1 MFAAIPTMR
10 RVLLLAAGSQAHG
23 FGDAA
28 ARLGVELVL
37 PPEHITG
44 SDDKAI
50 ADLVAFGRANAVDGL
65 VCSGDRPSLTAAHV
79 ARSLRFPW
87 HPPLAS
93 VASRN
98 KLLTRERLRDS
109 DLLVPWFFPTS
120 VTAAPAALANMVSYP
135 CVVKPVTFTGGAGV
149 IRADDAASFVA
160 AFERVRALLAS
171 RAASGQADEAND
183 GLLVEGFIE
192 GWEFALEGVMHHGA
206 LNAFALFDKPDLL
219 EGPIFDET
227 IWVTPSLAP
236 EPMQWDILDAVSRA
250 AAALG
255 LQHGPVHAEVRVADR
270 GVYVLS
276 VAAKPMEAL
285 WSPTLRFQKK
295 DEGRPGGPTVPLEEV
310 LLRHALGESPSDWR
324 REAAASGVM
333 MIPVPA
339 RGVLRSVEGVAD
351 AAAIPGIDA
360 VRILVTADQLVV
372 PRPDASAQLGV
383 IFAHGATTE
392 EVEGSLR
399 EAHALL
405 RFAIDPA
412 A

>member
-23 FGDAA
+23 FVDAA
-28 ARLGVELVL
+28 ARLGIELVS

-65 VCSGDRPSLTAAHV
+65 VGSGDRASLTAAHV
-79 ARSLRFPW
+79 AKALRLPW
-87 HPPLAS
+87 HPPLAA

-120 VTAAPAALANMVSYP
+120 ATAAPAALAGMVSYP
-135 CVVKPVTFTGGAGV
+135 CVVKPVTHTGGAGV
-149 IRADDAASFVA
+149 IRADDAASFVE
-160 AFERVRALLAS
+160 AFERVRAVLAA
-171 RAASGQADEAND
+171 REARGEADEAND

-295 DEGRPGGPTVPLEEV
+295 GEGPAVALEEV

-339 RGVLRSVEGVAD
+339 PGVFRAVEGVAE
-351 AAAIPGIDA
+351 ATAIPGIDA
-360 VRILVTADQLVV
+360 VQILVSVDQPVV

-392 EVEGSLR
+392 EVEGALR

-405 RFAIDPA
+405 RFVIDPSA
-412 A
+412 

>member
-10 RVLLLAAGSQAHG
+10 RVLLLAAGSQPHG
-23 FGDAA
+23 FGDVAE
-28 ARLGVELVL
+28 RLGIELVL
-37 PPEHITG
+37 PPEHNSG
-44 SDDKAI
+44 SDEKTI

-79 ARSLRFPW
+79 AKALRLPW
-87 HPPLAS
+87 HPPLAA

-135 CVVKPVTFTGGAGV
+135 CVVKPVTFTGGTGV
-149 IRADDAASFVA
+149 IRADDGASFVE
-160 AFERVRALLAS
+160 AFERVRALLAA
-171 RAASGQADEAND
+171 REAGGEADEAND

-295 DEGRPGGPTVPLEEV
+295 GEGPVVPLEEV

-339 RGVLRSVEGVAD
+339 RGVFRAVDGVAE
-351 AAAIPGIDA
+351 ATAIPGIDD
-360 VRILVTADQLVV
+360 VRILVSPDQPVV
-372 PRPDASAQLGV
+372 PRPDAAAQLGV

-392 EVEGSLR
+392 EVEGALR

-405 RFAIDPA
+405 RFAIDPEA
-412 A
+412 

>member
-10 RVLLLAAGSQAHG
+10 RVLLLAAGLQAHG
-23 FGDAA
+23 FGDSAE
-28 ARLGVELVL
+28 RLGIELMS
-37 PPEHITG
+37 PPDSSSRT
-44 SDDKAI
+44 DDNSI
-50 ADLVAFGRANAVDGL
+50 AELVAFGRANAVDGL
-65 VCSGDRPSLTAAHV
+65 VCSGDRPSLVGAHV
-79 ARSLRFPW
+79 AKALRFPW
-87 HPPLAS
+87 HPPLAA

-120 VTAAPAALANMVSYP
+120 VTAAPAGLANMVSYP
-135 CVVKPVTFTGGAGV
+135 CVVKPITFTGGAGV
-149 IRADDAASFVA
+149 IRADDAAAFVE
-160 AFERVRALLAS
+160 AFERVRTVLESPAVRGAAADTNEAL
-171 RAASGQADEAND
+171 D
-183 GLLVEGFIE
+183 GILIEGYIE

-295 DEGRPGGPTVPLEEV
+295 GEGPAVGPTVPLEEV

-324 REAAASGVM
+324 REAERRA
-333 MIPVPA
+333 
-339 RGVLRSVEGVAD
+339 
-351 AAAIPGIDA
+351 
-360 VRILVTADQLVV
+360 
-372 PRPDASAQLGV
+372 
-383 IFAHGATTE
+383 
-392 EVEGSLR
+392 
-399 EAHALL
+399 
-405 RFAIDPA
+405 
-412 A
+412 